1 MDLPKMLV
9 LRLASTFLVVLVLA
23 AACSDPRTSVPSQTA
38 NPTPAQRTRDALDP
52 SRGPAEA
59 AGRAADRAAN
69 PNRP

>member
-1 MDLPKMLV
+1 MPLV
-9 LRLASTFLVVLVLA
+9 RLASTFLSLLVLA
-23 AACSDPRTSVPSQTA
+23 AACADPGTSVPSRTA
-38 NPTPAQRTRDALDP
+38 DPTPAQRTRDTLDP